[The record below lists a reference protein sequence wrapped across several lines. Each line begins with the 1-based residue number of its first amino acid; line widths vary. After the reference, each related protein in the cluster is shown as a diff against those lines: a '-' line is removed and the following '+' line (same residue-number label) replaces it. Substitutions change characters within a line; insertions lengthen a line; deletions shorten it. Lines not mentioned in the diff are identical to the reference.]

1 MLFRLLKNWLPIVYN
16 GLNDEVPLVRHIALF
31 ALGQFAECLQPAIKK
46 YSAEILPVLFQ
57 NLAQIQ
63 ANVDK
68 NMEGS
73 PTCHLTFPVC
83 TLHYLSMIFWS
94 LLSNQ
99 KPAFEKQIW
108 FASRLFVSGMTK
120 CYYAVEMFLD
130 NLDQKDIVPH
140 LAEIMDFLLT
150 TLRDS
155 PCYRVK
161 ELAVSAIGAAGRC
174 PHIPSLQLN
183 VFIWRQNH
191 CFFLQRMQPRK
202 RFVPTS
208 IESSNIS
215 GTSSNRVKTKTMS
228 KFRHK
233 LLVRSR
239 LILSY
244 LFSPI
249 KMMTSSRVCAVQIR
263 WA

>member
-73 PTCHLTFPVC
+73 HTCHLTLPVNDFFVAPVR
-83 TLHYLSMIFWS
+83 LKSLYL
-94 LLSNQ
+94 
-99 KPAFEKQIW
+99 KREIW
-108 FASRLFVSGMTK
+108 FASRVCVTGMTK

-161 ELAVSAIGAAGRC
+161 ELAVSAIGAAGL
-174 PHIPSLQLN
+174 PL
-183 VFIWRQNH
+183 
-191 CFFLQRMQPRK
+191 
-202 RFVPTS
+202 TS
-208 IESSNIS
+208 NACS
-215 GTSSNRVKTKTMS
+215 
-228 KFRHK
+228 
-233 LLVRSR
+233 
-239 LILSY
+239 
-244 LFSPI
+244 
-249 KMMTSSRVCAVQIR
+249 
-263 WA
+263 